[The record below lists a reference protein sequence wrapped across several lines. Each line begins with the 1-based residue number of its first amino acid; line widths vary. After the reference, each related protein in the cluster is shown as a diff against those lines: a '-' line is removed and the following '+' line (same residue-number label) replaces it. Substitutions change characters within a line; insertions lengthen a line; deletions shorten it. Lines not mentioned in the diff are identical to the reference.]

1 MLLKIS
7 EVAEMLNISI
17 HTIRYYEKLG
27 MIQVNRQ
34 NSIRVFTE
42 QDVKL
47 LRAILEWKELG
58 FTLEQ
63 VKTIAA
69 LEKNGLGCKDVQL
82 NELKEGL
89 ALTKLEELKKLR
101 VQIDTSIHEL
111 ERFLSVVKI
120 LQEKGEFT

>member
-7 EVAEMLNISI
+7 EVAEKLNISI

-34 NSIRVFTE
+34 NGIRVFTV

-89 ALTKLEELKKLR
+89 AHTKLEELKRLR
-101 VQIDTSIHEL
+101 EQIDTSIHEL
-111 ERFLSVVKI
+111 ERFLSVVKNFR
-120 LQEKGEFT
+120 EKGEFI